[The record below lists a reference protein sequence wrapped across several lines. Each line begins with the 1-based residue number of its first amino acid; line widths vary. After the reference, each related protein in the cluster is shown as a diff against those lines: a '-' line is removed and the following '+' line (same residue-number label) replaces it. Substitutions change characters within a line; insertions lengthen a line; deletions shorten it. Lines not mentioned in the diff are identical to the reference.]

1 MGPGL
6 GQSPA
11 GEQGV
16 TMKDNSVVFVTG
28 EIPHRQYQG
37 FKYHDWQR
45 EDATYR
51 QEQELVWRVGKT
63 QN

>member
-11 GEQGV
+11 DEQGV
-16 TMKDNSVVFVTG
+16 TMKGNSVGFVTG
-28 EIPHRQYQG
+28 EIPHKQYQH

-51 QEQELVWRVGKT
+51 IKQGKSRS
-63 QN
+63 